1 MDVIEKPD
9 DLDPSSLIVFLTG
22 DGRTEYNVIQRLPK
36 KYGGD
41 NKSLLVAKSP
51 YSYKSGTGLNALNAV
66 KTNLSVYKVTNTLCV
81 VDKDFLSDLTK
92 QSMKRKITR
101 KLNDCGVRVRS
112 IKSIEV
118 SHEIV
123 FVVNAEITG
132 RGNILVYLAVIG
144 ENKCIE
150 EDIARLIRL
159 ELNEE
164 VEPEKPQIRAVLR
177 KNHLNLQSL
186 IDRARHI
193 NLAQSFPALDKIM
206 RMIEEE

>member
-9 DLDPSSLIVFLTG
+9 DVDPSCLIVFLTG
-22 DGRTEYNVIQRLPK
+22 NGRTEYNVIQSLPK
-36 KYGGD
+36 RYGSD

-81 VDKDFLSDLTK
+81 VDKEFLSDLTK

-101 KLNDCGVRVRS
+101 KLNNYGVRVNS
-112 IKSIEV
+112 IQGIEV

-132 RGNILVYLAVIG
+132 SKRI
-144 ENKCIE
+144 
-150 EDIARLIRL
+150 
-159 ELNEE
+159 
-164 VEPEKPQIRAVLR
+164 
-177 KNHLNLQSL
+177 
-186 IDRARHI
+186 
-193 NLAQSFPALDKIM
+193 
-206 RMIEEE
+206 